1 VPLLTKV
8 IKLKLILHQVLT
20 WERVGVRINK

>member
-20 WERVGVRINK
+20 WERVGVRIK